1 MDAAQTQRER
11 NKSSV
16 RVEQLEK
23 QCLCHCPAQRARH
36 GAARSGEPTISI
48 AAQPVR
54 AHAVEQCPQLATS
67 RRSRAIAESW

>member
-23 QCLCHCPAQRARH
+23 QCLCHCPAQRARQ
-36 GAARSGEPTISI
+36 GRAGEPTVSI
-48 AAQPVR
+48 AAQPSEHMR
-54 AHAVEQCPQLATS
+54 SRPATS
-67 RRSRAIAESW
+67 PSIGMLTTVGAAGPHD